1 MIYDDLKLCH
11 IWIKWLFSIIELMLN
26 NIVYIPSKLGPLW
39 YFLVTLFVYRNIK
52 PINLKHVFSKNEKKK
67 KKGRRETRL
76 GGWRDTTMF
85 LELNLQISLNLFKLF
100 RNQSLK

>member
-11 IWIKWLFSIIELMLN
+11 IWIKWSFSIIELMLN

-67 KKGRRETRL
+67 KEGKKGNKT
-76 GGWRDTTMF
+76 GGVEGHHYVFRIEPT
-85 LELNLQISLNLFKLF
+85 NLIESVQTI
-100 RNQSLK
+100 